1 MTHRDATQIRNET
14 MLSQFISKNR
24 LTNVS
29 GIVWF
34 LQLYNLSLQMIL
46 IENKIIIF
54 FSTATVSID
63 IRREYCICCTIAN
76 NGVVATFYTN
86 PFSLKLFK
94 F

>member
-1 MTHRDATQIRNET
+1 

-46 IENKIIIF
+46 IENKIIQLQLYLLIYEGN
-54 FSTATVSID
+54 TV
-63 IRREYCICCTIAN
+63 YAAPLLTM
-76 NGVVATFYTN
+76 V
-86 PFSLKLFK
+86 LWQLFTLIL
-94 F
+94 FL